1 MNDLNPKK
9 PVDYSLVIPIL
20 LLVCLGIVMV
30 YSASSAVALKRYG
43 SDLYFLKK
51 QILFAGLGLCV
62 MLIMTRIPYRI
73 WKIFVYPGLI
83 ASIGLLA
90 LVYVIGHEAGNATR
104 WLRLGPFSFQPAEM
118 ARLALIVYLAYSLS
132 KKGAMLKNFFVGTFP
147 HLVVTGVLCGL
158 VVMQPDFGSTVIMVA
173 IMGAM
178 LFIAGV
184 PIYHLLLTGLPV
196 VLVGVLVMIK
206 EPYRLKR
213 LMGFMD
219 PWQYESDIGYQVVH
233 SLMAFGSGGV
243 SGAGFGAS
251 LQKLFYLPEA
261 HTDFV
266 FAILAEEMGL
276 IGVILVIALYFWIV
290 LKGMAIA
297 RKAPDTFGT
306 LLAAGLT
313 FSIGLQICLN
323 MGVVMGLLPTK
334 GLALPFLSYGGTS
347 LIFNMAACGLLL
359 NIGRYTQDTVKQ
371 PGAKRVNNYAASQ
384 YYAN

>member
-1 MNDLNPKK
+1 MSELTPKK
-9 PVDYSLVIPIL
+9 PVDYSLMIPIL
-20 LLVCLGIVMV
+20 LLVCLGVVMV

-43 SDLYFLKK
+43 SDLFFLKK
-51 QILFAGLGLCV
+51 QILFAGAGLCA
-62 MLIMTRIPYRI
+62 MLVMTRIPYRI
-73 WKIFVYPGLI
+73 WKIFVYPGLA

-90 LVYVIGHEAGNATR
+90 LVYIVGHEAGNATR
-104 WLRLGPFSFQPAEM
+104 WLRVGPFSFQPAEM

-173 IMGAM
+173 IMGVM

-184 PIYHLLLTGLPV
+184 PVYHLLLTSLPV
-196 VLVGVLVMIK
+196 ALVGVLVMIK

-219 PWQYESDIGYQVVH
+219 PWQYESDIGYQIVH
-233 SLMAFGSGGV
+233 SLMAFGTGGV
-243 SGAGFGAS
+243 SGTGFGES

-261 HTDFV
+261 HTDFIL
-266 FAILAEEMGL
+266 AILAEELGL
-276 IGVILVIALYFWIV
+276 VGVLIVMCIYFWIV
-290 LKGMAIA
+290 LKGMSIA

-347 LIFNMAACGLLL
+347 LMFNMAACGLLL
-359 NIGRYTQDTVKQ
+359 NIGRYAEDPMKQ
-371 PGAKRVNNYAASQ
+371 HSAGKARNYAPQ
-384 YYAN
+384 QRYAN